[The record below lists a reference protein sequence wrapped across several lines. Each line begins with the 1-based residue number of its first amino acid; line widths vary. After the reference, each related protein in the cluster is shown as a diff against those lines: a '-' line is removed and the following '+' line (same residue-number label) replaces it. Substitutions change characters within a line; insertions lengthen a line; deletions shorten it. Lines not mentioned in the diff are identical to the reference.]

1 MSAKVSQWRQW
12 ALERALCALLHA
24 AFALRPHVA
33 AGRGRW
39 RDMRQGA
46 LMNLT
51 TWKKRGLLNGNFV
64 RLRDEI
70 DRTIGRFLGEHPS
83 WFGGVAGFD
92 AEEWVPPIDI
102 VETDGQLLVKAEVP
116 GIASRDLDVS
126 VIGHTLSI
134 SGKKS
139 EARETRE
146 GGVCQS
152 ERAFGAFRRNIE
164 LSDTV
169 DPESVTAECENGL
182 LTVTMARRSGMKPRH
197 VEVKPVGRRVSL
209 SEGRTAA
216 V

>member
-1 MSAKVSQWRQW
+1 
-12 ALERALCALLHA
+12 
-24 AFALRPHVA
+24 
-33 AGRGRW
+33 
-39 RDMRQGA
+39 
-46 LMNLT
+46 MNLT
-51 TWKKRGLLNGNFV
+51 LWKKRGLFNGNVV

-83 WFGGVAGFD
+83 WFGGFSGID
-92 AEEWVPPIDI
+92 AEDWVPPIDV
-102 VETDGQLLVKAEVP
+102 VETDGQLLIKAEVP
-116 GIASRDLDVS
+116 GIAARDLDVS
-126 VIGHTLSI
+126 VVGHTLSI

-146 GGVCQS
+146 AGVCQS
-152 ERAFGAFRRNIE
+152 ERTFGAFRRNIE
-164 LSDTV
+164 LPDTV

-209 SEGRTAA
+209 SEGRTSA